1 MRKSKMPETSIEA
14 LKSLDAESVKNIY
27 KRIAWALSKL
37 GEGTWEDISRK
48 LKEKDSKIWRRLSE
62 MQRLNMVSRTDN
74 RKVLSSG
81 RKGYTWKLTPDQALT
96 IQDYSRNI
104 QAIANSNNQPQ
115 MNKLF

>member
-1 MRKSKMPETSIEA
+1 MRKSKMPETSVEA
-14 LKSLDAESVKNIY
+14 LKSLDAESIRNIY
-27 KRIAWALSKL
+27 KRISWALSKL

-74 RKVLSSG
+74 KKVLSSG

-104 QAIANSNNQPQ
+104 QAIANSNPQPKP
-115 MNKLF
+115 NTLF